1 MTHIYLHFFNVTILE
16 HWKNSERLWFLRREA
31 LYLALDIYFVRDK
44 AHESSHY
51 SNP

>member
-1 MTHIYLHFFNVTILE
+1 MTHIYLHFFNVTIYGTLE
-16 HWKNSERLWFLRREA
+16 KYRTSYLRREA